1 MEFINNILINVVV
14 LDSRYKLEYVSFYF
28 SDVYGVGVNNE
39 KVSEIKSLLFCL
51 YVFYC
56 TLLLGGGQ
64 PSKGVA
70 ISSVIVVPNGN
81 NDHYQSAR
89 LARVAQMRE
98 HKEIVDRYLLDS
110 TENIESEEKFNMLNW
125 WRVNSTRYHVFSLFD
140 REVFDVQI
148 STVAS
153 ESLICAH
160 S

>member
-28 SDVYGVGVNNE
+28 SDVYNVGVNNE
-39 KVSEIKSLLFCL
+39 KVS
-51 YVFYC
+51 
-56 TLLLGGGQ
+56 GGQ

-70 ISSVIVVPNGN
+70 ISSVIVVPKGN

-89 LARVAQMRE
+89 LARVAQIRE
-98 HKEIVDRYLLDS
+98 HKEIL
-110 TENIESEEKFNMLNW
+110 
-125 WRVNSTRYHVFSLFD
+125 D